1 MSQLIDSFG
10 RVHRDLRISLTDKCN
25 LRCSYCMPEFFNQWI
40 PSKEHLTTEELV
52 TVIDIAV
59 AAGIEEIRLTGGEP
73 LLRADIVEIVRQINA
88 LPRPPAISMTTNGIT
103 LARIAQPLVDA
114 GLRRI
119 NVSLDTLDADRFK
132 EITKR
137 DNIAQVFE
145 GLAEAKRVGLSPIK
159 INSVLVR
166 GVNDDEAPRLLDWA
180 LAEGYQ
186 LRFIEQMPLDAGNAW
201 DRNTFVS
208 AHEIREALEQHY
220 QLEPVAHRGSAPA
233 EEFLVDGGPATVG
246 IIASITAP
254 FCGACD
260 RLRLTSDG
268 QLRSCLFATKETSVR
283 DVLRNPDLSMEHKR
297 QQISDLIFSTVATK
311 EAGHQINTPTF
322 TKPERPMSA
331 IGG

>member
-88 LPRPPAISMTTNGIT
+88 LPKPPAISMTTNGIT

-119 NVSLDTLDADRFK
+119 NVSLDTLDAGRFK

-145 GLAEAKRVGLSPIK
+145 GLAEARRVGLSPIK
-159 INSVLVR
+159 RATMASV
-166 GVNDDEAPRLLDWA
+166 AA
-180 LAEGYQ
+180 AQ
-186 LRFIEQMPLDAGNAW
+186 LR
-201 DRNTFVS
+201 
-208 AHEIREALEQHY
+208 
-220 QLEPVAHRGSAPA
+220 
-233 EEFLVDGGPATVG
+233 
-246 IIASITAP
+246 
-254 FCGACD
+254 
-260 RLRLTSDG
+260 
-268 QLRSCLFATKETSVR
+268 
-283 DVLRNPDLSMEHKR
+283 
-297 QQISDLIFSTVATK
+297 
-311 EAGHQINTPTF
+311 
-322 TKPERPMSA
+322 
-331 IGG
+331 